1 MMLIYPDLKDGPVE
15 VLPGQTVSSL
25 EAHKWFCGEW
35 VPDSVPT
42 DSDPDSAA
50 WREHGRLLEGMQKV
64 DMSRAYVDTEIRLR
78 SLTRLMTSSNNSR
91 DEVREFET
99 LAADYREKLSTLRK
113 QMRALGM
120 AVDDD

>member
-1 MMLIYPDLKDGPVE
+1 
-15 VLPGQTVSSL
+15 
-25 EAHKWFCGEW
+25 
-35 VPDSVPT
+35 
-42 DSDPDSAA
+42 
-50 WREHGRLLEGMQKV
+50 MQKV

-78 SLTRLMTSSNNSR
+78 SLTRLMTSSNTSR
-91 DEVREFET
+91 DEVRELES